1 MEQLTRRPLTASLA
15 EAVAYLQDGMTLAI
29 GGFNTASKPM
39 ALVREIIRQGRKN
52 LTVVAPPSSIE
63 VDLLVATGCVAKVIT
78 PYVGAEALAP
88 VCPFYRAAVQQ
99 GTIEIREVDAG
110 IVLTMLRAARQG
122 LPFLPWRGGI
132 GTSLPEL
139 NRDLKIIDD
148 PFGGQ
153 KLLAVPPVYPD
164 LAILHAAQADAY
176 GNVQHLGN
184 PFADALIAAA
194 AKHTIVQVE
203 RIVPNEV
210 IRKAPELTT
219 VLPIFVNA
227 VVAAPYGAHPFF
239 SQRYYLID
247 RAHISEYIEAGLAY
261 LAGNKSHFEQYLE
274 RYVYGPRGHEDY
286 LQAVGFERILS
297 LQA

>member
-1 MEQLTRRPLTASLA
+1 
-15 EAVAYLQDGMTLAI
+15 MTLAI

-39 ALVREIIRQGRKN
+39 ALVREIVRQGRRN
-52 LTVVAPPSSIE
+52 LTVVATPLSIE
-63 VDLLVATGCVAKVIT
+63 VDLLIATGCAAKVIA

-88 VCPFYRAAVQQ
+88 ICPFYRAAVQQ

-122 LPFLPWRGGI
+122 LPFLPWRGGV
-132 GTSLPEL
+132 GTSLPAL
-139 NRDLKIIDD
+139 NPDLKIIEDT
-148 PFGGQ
+148 FGGEQ
-153 KLLAVPPVYPD
+153 LLAVPPVHPD

-194 AKHTIVQVE
+194 ARHTIVQVE

-239 SQRYYLID
+239 SQRHYVID
-247 RAHISEYIEAGLAY
+247 RVHIREYLEAGHAY
-261 LAGNKSHFEQYLE
+261 LAGNKGPFEEYLD
-274 RYVYGPRGHEDY
+274 RYVYGPRGHED
-286 LQAVGFERILS
+286 
-297 LQA
+297 